1 MRIYR
6 DQCKIFINYEYQQV
20 KINTLWLGY
29 IQQQW
34 LKLNSNRWERQG
46 EMSASCARERV
57 TYIQHWLQSNLV
69 TYQDILTGTETSRNI
84 IMVESSFISE
94 YTKVFQTK
102 FIKNNLSLQC
112 QLLTLDLFFYFS
124 LLSHLTRNN

>member
-57 TYIQHWLQSNLV
+57 TYIQHWLGSNLV

-112 QLLTLDLFFYFS
+112 QLLTLDLFFLIFPS
-124 LLSHLTRNN
+124 FPFNKE

>member
-57 TYIQHWLQSNLV
+57 TYIQHWLESNLV

-84 IMVESSFISE
+84 IMIESSFISE